1 MDCESHMLDFI
12 RNYYVFVLILMIFSY
27 LVPKEEY
34 KRYIQ
39 FFISI
44 FVIVLLL
51 KPIVE
56 LLMVKDS
63 SVLEDTFSIFN
74 DKVNALEFEIGEQ
87 EDIFEYFFFK
97 GKGE

>member
-1 MDCESHMLDFI
+1 MLDFI

>member
-1 MDCESHMLDFI
+1 MLDFI

-27 LVPKEEY
+27 LVPKEDY

-51 KPIVE
+51 KPILE
-56 LLMVKDS
+56 FLMVKDS

-74 DKVNALEFEIGEQ
+74 DKVNALEFQIGEQ